1 MKKIKM
7 LNRTKVILFLL
18 FFCINAMFITSV
30 IAADELP
37 DGGARISSAQ
47 IIQTKTGTGPFD
59 LNDEA
64 GNDSSENNNIIRSF
78 DQISWTIENT
88 MTLNDNNAEGYIG
101 GRIYFE
107 AKVPSDKFTSETF
120 KWEVSSMKWIDEP
133 VVSSDG
139 LTLTGY
145 YQMGSGGITVPGK
158 QSLVFIGR
166 VLGAANGT
174 EFSPQITLWLN
185 GNTQEE

>member
-18 FFCINAMFITSV
+18 VFCINAMLITRV

-47 IIQTKTGTGPFD
+47 IIQTKTGTAPFD

-64 GNDSSENNNIIRSF
+64 GNDSNENNNIIRSF

-88 MTLNDNNAEGYIG
+88 MTLNDNNAEGYMG
-101 GRIYFE
+101 GRIY
-107 AKVPSDKFTSETF
+107 
-120 KWEVSSMKWIDEP
+120 
-133 VVSSDG
+133 
-139 LTLTGY
+139 L
-145 YQMGSGGITVPGK
+145 
-158 QSLVFIGR
+158 
-166 VLGAANGT
+166 
-174 EFSPQITLWLN
+174 
-185 GNTQEE
+185 